1 MIHLHKSKDNKFY
14 FTVKARNGKVLV
26 TSETYNTKRSMDRG
40 VTSLIKV
47 MGGNA
52 WRVVDNTK

>member
-1 MIHLHKSKDNKFY
+1 MIHLHTSKDNKFY
-14 FTVKARNGKVLV
+14 FTVNARNGKVLV

-40 VTSLIKV
+40 VTALIKV

-52 WRVVDNTK
+52 WRIVDNTK